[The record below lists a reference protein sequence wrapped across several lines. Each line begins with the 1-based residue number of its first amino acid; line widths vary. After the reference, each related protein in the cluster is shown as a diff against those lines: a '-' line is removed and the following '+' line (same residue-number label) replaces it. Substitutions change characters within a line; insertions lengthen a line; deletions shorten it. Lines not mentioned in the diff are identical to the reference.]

1 MEKRDL
7 YDENKQKTG
16 EVIEKGQPIPNGRYY
31 ITVVVWMQN
40 SEGKFLI
47 QRTVPEKYHMWATTG
62 GHPKSG
68 ENSLEGIV
76 TEIKEE
82 LGLNVNPDELKLF
95 KTIKT

>member
-40 SEGKFLI
+40 SEGKFSSMSASTAYISMFDTIFETFVTLS
-47 QRTVPEKYHMWATTG
+47 VLEK
-62 GHPKSG
+62 SF
-68 ENSLEGIV
+68 E
-76 TEIKEE
+76 
-82 LGLNVNPDELKLF
+82 
-95 KTIKT
+95 